1 MFFLNLT
8 MAKELT
14 PNPGE
19 AYNQDKDILRYGKV
33 PRQEALNRKL
43 NNL

>member
-1 MFFLNLT
+1 

-33 PRQEALNRKL
+33 PRKEALNRKL
-43 NNL
+43 NNLI

>member
-1 MFFLNLT
+1 

-19 AYNQDKDILRYGKV
+19 AYNQDKDIPRYGKV
-33 PRQEALNRKL
+33 PRQEALNRSFRVFNSKSD
-43 NNL
+43 